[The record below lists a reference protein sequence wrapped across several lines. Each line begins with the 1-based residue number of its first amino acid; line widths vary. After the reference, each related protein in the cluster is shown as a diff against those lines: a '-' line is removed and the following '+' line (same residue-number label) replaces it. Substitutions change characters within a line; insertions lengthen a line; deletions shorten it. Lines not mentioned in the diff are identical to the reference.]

1 MLEALVVQ
9 VDPER
14 LDELLPAKINRR
26 YRSVAMVERNIKAF
40 SLSLQ
45 GVSERAIGQ
54 QLGMKSQT
62 TARNAIKRGEQ
73 HAKQLGLDT
82 ERIRLRIAAAF
93 EELTMMGLADL
104 RKQVTEGRV
113 LVIQNPDGTTTVK
126 TAKGV
131 DSRSLGEVGRG
142 LVRMAQFAGLMDGD
156 AGGSG
161 NGNTTL
167 ISLNMPADGATLE
180 SKWATADGPAADAA
194 AVDVEAAAVEEP
206 AVHALVHA
214 DAPEA
219 GKSPCAQG

>member
-1 MLEALVVQ
+1 
-9 VDPER
+9 
-14 LDELLPAKINRR
+14 
-26 YRSVAMVERNIKAF
+26 
-40 SLSLQ
+40 
-45 GVSERAIGQ
+45 
-54 QLGMKSQT
+54 
-62 TARNAIKRGEQ
+62 
-73 HAKQLGLDT
+73 
-82 ERIRLRIAAAF
+82 
-93 EELTMMGLADL
+93 
-104 RKQVTEGRV
+104 
-113 LVIQNPDGTTTVK
+113 
-126 TAKGV
+126 
-131 DSRSLGEVGRG
+131 
-142 LVRMAQFAGLMDGD
+142 MAQFAGLMDGD